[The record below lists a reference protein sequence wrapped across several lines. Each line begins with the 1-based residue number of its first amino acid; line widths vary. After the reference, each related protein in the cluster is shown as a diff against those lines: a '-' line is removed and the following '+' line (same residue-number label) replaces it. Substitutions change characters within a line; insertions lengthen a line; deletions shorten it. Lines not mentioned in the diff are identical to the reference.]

1 MVVFIFTPALRWHRQ
16 ADLCKFEARL
26 VYRLSFRTV
35 RTVLQKS
42 LVLEK
47 KRSCVCMCVHVVCV
61 CVSMEFST
69 FQDLIC
75 LSGYH
80 LWYFEVFASYTL
92 IGKAFADVD

>member
-1 MVVFIFTPALRWHRQ
+1 MFIFTPALRWHRQ

-26 VYRLSFRTV
+26 VYRLSFRKV
-35 RTVLQKS
+35 RTVLQKKPC
-42 LVLEK
+42 LGEK
-47 KRSCVCMCVHVVCV
+47 KELCVYVCSCCV